1 MKLVIQIPCYNEEAS
16 LPATLAELPRALP
29 GFASIEWLVVD
40 DGSDDATARV
50 AREHGADHVL
60 RLPTHRGLAQA
71 FAAGIRRA
79 VELGADVIVNT
90 DADNQYLAADIP
102 TLLAPILAERSEIV
116 VGARPIDRMRHFS
129 VVKRL
134 LQRLGSRVVRRISGA
149 RVDDAP
155 SGFRALTRAAAMR
168 LTITSEFS
176 YTLESLIQAGLQGFA
191 IASVPVRVNP
201 PRRPSRLMRSM
212 PHYVARSAT
221 TIWRIYVAYRPLRFF
236 VLAGLLTFLPG
247 LLLGLR
253 FVYYWAQGE
262 GEGKVQSLILAALL
276 MGAGFFLGTV
286 GILADLI
293 AVNRKLLEE
302 VRWELRTLRDGLAAE
317 TRRPANEEARPTEG
331 AGGRPDDV
339 SSR

>member
-1 MKLVIQIPCYNEEAS
+1 LKLVIQIPCFNEEAS
-16 LPATLAELPRALP
+16 LPETLAALPRALS
-29 GFASIEWLVVD
+29 GFDSVEWLVVD
-40 DGSDDATARV
+40 DGSHDATARV
-50 AREHGADHVL
+50 ARQHGADHVL
-60 RLPTHRGLAQA
+60 RLSAHRGLAQA

-90 DADNQYLAADIP
+90 DADNQYLADDIP
-102 TLLAPILAERSEIV
+102 ALVAPILDERAEIV
-116 VGARPIDRMRHFS
+116 VGARPIERMRHFS
-129 VVKRL
+129 LAKRL

-149 RVDDAP
+149 RVEDAP
-155 SGFRALTRAAAMR
+155 SGFRAMTRAAAMR
-168 LTITSEFS
+168 LTITSDFS

-191 IASVPVRVNP
+191 IASVPVRVNS

-212 PHYVARSAT
+212 RQYVAQSAI

-253 FVYYWAQGE
+253 FVFYWAQGA

-286 GILADLI
+286 GVLADLI

-302 VRWELRTLRDGLAAE
+302 VRWELRTLRDEQPTAERGGATGDGAAASGAE
-317 TRRPANEEARPTEG
+317 RRRDG
-331 AGGRPDDV
+331 FRSG
-339 SSR
+339 

>member
-1 MKLVIQIPCYNEEAS
+1 MKLVIQIPCYNEEPS
-16 LPATLAELPRALP
+16 LPETLAALPRVIP
-29 GFASIEWLVVD
+29 GFTSVEWLVVD
-40 DGSDDATARV
+40 DGSADATARV

-71 FAAGIRRA
+71 FAAGIHRA

-102 TLLAPILAERSEIV
+102 ALLAPILDERAEIV
-116 VGARPIDRMRHFS
+116 VGARPIERMRHFS
-129 VVKRL
+129 AVKRL
-134 LQRLGSRVVRRISGA
+134 LQRFGSRVVRRISGA

-191 IASVPVRVNP
+191 ITSVPVRVNS

-212 PHYVARSAT
+212 PQYVARSAM

-253 FVYYWAQGE
+253 FVYFWSQGE

-302 VRWELRTLRDGLAAE
+302 VRWELRTLRDDLPADARRAAG
-317 TRRPANEEARPTEG
+317 AEARPADG
-331 AGGRPDDV
+331 SRKRSDGGPIR
-339 SSR
+339 